1 MRVFLG
7 VTGASG
13 AQYAGHALRALTDA
27 GCDVGLCV
35 SDSGAH
41 VISHELLGA
50 GPRPPQDPALV
61 VASFVER
68 YATGSGSV
76 TSLGLNDLTAPFASG
91 SSLAPAALIAPC
103 SGSTLAAIAHGTAR
117 NLIHRCA
124 DVMLKERRRLV
135 LMPRETPLS
144 LIQIENMA
152 AVTRAGAVV
161 MPAMPGFY
169 GLPRSVD
176 DLVDFMVAKA
186 LDHLGVPHE
195 LMARWGE
202 AQEAGRPHSGHPALG
217 GRGPSTG
224 PAR

>member
-1 MRVFLG
+1 MVMRVFLG

-13 AQYAGHALRALTDA
+13 ALYAGRALRALTDA
-27 GCDVGLCV
+27 GCEVGLCV
-35 SDSGAH
+35 SDAGAH
-41 VISHELLGA
+41 VISHEILEA
-50 GPRPPQDPALV
+50 GPRPPADPGLV
-61 VASFVER
+61 VASFAER
-68 YATGSGSV
+68 FASPAGSV
-76 TSLGLNDLTAPFASG
+76 TVLGLNDLTAPFASG

-103 SGSTLAAIAHGTAR
+103 SGSTLAAIAHGGAR

-144 LIQIENMA
+144 LIHLENMA

-161 MPAMPGFY
+161 LPAMPGFY
-169 GLPRSVD
+169 NLPRSVEE
-176 DLVDFMVAKA
+176 LVDFVVAKA

-202 AQEAGRPHSGHPALG
+202 GDGASAATELPRPLPGQGA
-217 GRGPSTG
+217 
-224 PAR
+224 

>member
-13 AQYAGHALRALTDA
+13 ALYAGGALRALTSA

-35 SDSGAH
+35 SGAGAH
-41 VISHELLGA
+41 VISHEILEA
-50 GPRPPQDPALV
+50 GPRPPDDPGMV

-68 YATGSGSV
+68 FAAEPGSV
-76 TSLGLNDLTAPFASG
+76 TVLGLNDLTAPFASG

-135 LMPRETPLS
+135 LMTRETPLS
-144 LIQIENMA
+144 LIHIENMA

-161 MPAMPGFY
+161 LPAMPGLY
-169 GLPRSVD
+169 TLPRTVD
-176 DLVDFMVAKA
+176 DMVDFMVGKA
-186 LDHLGVPHE
+186 LDHLGVEHS
-195 LMARWGE
+195 LLARWG
-202 AQEAGRPHSGHPALG
+202 QTDRVP
-217 GRGPSTG
+217 
-224 PAR
+224 

>member
-7 VTGASG
+7 ITGASG
-13 AQYAGHALRALTDA
+13 AIYGGRALNALTTA
-27 GCDVGLCV
+27 GCDVGLCI

-41 VISHELLGA
+41 VISHEILEA
-50 GPRPPQDPALV
+50 GTAPPDDPGLV
-61 VASFVER
+61 VATFVER
-68 YATGSGSV
+68 FATAPGSV
-76 TSLGLNDLTAPFASG
+76 TLLGLNDLTSPFASG

-103 SGSTLAAIAHGTAR
+103 SGASLGAIAHGTAR

-152 AVTRAGAVV
+152 TVTRAGAIV

-186 LDHLGVPHE
+186 LDQLGVPNE
-195 LMARWGE
+195 LIARWGE
-202 AQEAGRPHSGHPALG
+202 VSPAHRG
-217 GRGPSTG
+217 GRAS
-224 PAR
+224 

>member
-7 VTGASG
+7 ITGASG
-13 AQYAGHALRALTDA
+13 AIYGGRALGALTAA
-27 GCDVGLCV
+27 GCDVGLCI
-35 SDSGAH
+35 SDAGAH
-41 VISHELLGA
+41 VISHEILEA
-50 GPRPPQDPALV
+50 GTRPPDDPGLV
-61 VASFVER
+61 VTTFVER
-68 YATGSGSV
+68 FATGPGSV
-76 TSLGLNDLTAPFASG
+76 TLLGLNDLTAPFASG

-103 SGSTLAAIAHGTAR
+103 SGSTMGAIAHGTAR

-169 GLPRSVD
+169 NLPRRVD

-186 LDHLGVPHE
+186 LDHLGVPND
-195 LMARWGE
+195 LIARWGE
-202 AQEAGRPHSGHPALG
+202 DAPTSRERPA
-217 GRGPSTG
+217 
-224 PAR
+224 

>member
-7 VTGASG
+7 ITGASG
-13 AQYAGHALRALTDA
+13 AIYGGRALGALTAA
-27 GCDVGLCV
+27 GCDVGLCI
-35 SDSGAH
+35 SDAGAH
-41 VISHELLGA
+41 VISHEILEA
-50 GPRPPQDPALV
+50 GTRPPDDPGLV
-61 VASFVER
+61 VTTFVER
-68 YATGSGSV
+68 FATGPGSV
-76 TSLGLNDLTAPFASG
+76 TLLGLNDLTAPFASG

-103 SGSTLAAIAHGTAR
+103 SGSTMGAIAHGTAR

-169 GLPRSVD
+169 NLPRRVD

-186 LDHLGVPHE
+186 LDHLGVPND
-195 LMARWGE
+195 LIARWGE
-202 AQEAGRPHSGHPALG
+202 DAPASRERPA
-217 GRGPSTG
+217 
-224 PAR
+224 

>member
-7 VTGASG
+7 ITGASG
-13 AQYAGHALRALTDA
+13 AIYGGRALGALTAA
-27 GCDVGLCV
+27 GCDVGLCI
-35 SDSGAH
+35 SDAGAH
-41 VISHELLGA
+41 VISHEILEA
-50 GPRPPQDPALV
+50 GTRPPDDPGLV
-61 VASFVER
+61 VTTFVER
-68 YATGSGSV
+68 FATGPGSV
-76 TSLGLNDLTAPFASG
+76 TLLGLNDLTAPFASG

-103 SGSTLAAIAHGTAR
+103 SGSTMGAIAHGTAR

-169 GLPRSVD
+169 NLPRRVD

-186 LDHLGVPHE
+186 LDHLGVPND
-195 LMARWGE
+195 LIARWGE
-202 AQEAGRPHSGHPALG
+202 DSA
-217 GRGPSTG
+217 
-224 PAR
+224 ARRERA

>member
-1 MRVFLG
+1 

-13 AQYAGHALRALTDA
+13 ALYAGGALRALTDA
-27 GCDVGLCV
+27 GCEVGLCV

-41 VISHELLGA
+41 VISHEIMEA
-50 GPRPPQDPALV
+50 GPRPPADPGLV

-68 YATGSGSV
+68 FAADRGAV
-76 TSLGLNDLTAPFASG
+76 TVLGLNDLTAPFASG

-103 SGSTLAAIAHGTAR
+103 SGSTLGAIAGGTAR

-135 LMPRETPLS
+135 LMTRETPLS
-144 LIQIENMA
+144 LIHIENMA

-161 MPAMPGFY
+161 LPASPGLY
-169 GLPRSVD
+169 TLPRTVD

-186 LDHLGVPHE
+186 LDHLGVEHA
-195 LMARWGE
+195 LIARWGE
-202 AQEAGRPHSGHPALG
+202 TGRVP
-217 GRGPSTG
+217 
-224 PAR
+224 